1 MNPVI
6 ALPRGSSGFR
16 HAEKANNRNV
26 TIVENR
32 HLLIL
37 AFYLNGNSHKEA
49 QKAQEVENQILLLLC
64 LFVAV
69 LFPSFDYRSPR
80 LKGCPDWLKNRIEPD
95 EV

>member
-37 AFYLNGNSHKEA
+37 AFYLKGNSHKEA
-49 QKAQEVENQILLLLC
+49 QKAQEVEN
-64 LFVAV
+64 
-69 LFPSFDYRSPR
+69 
-80 LKGCPDWLKNRIEPD
+80 
-95 EV
+95 